1 MLVISRQ
8 PGDSLLI
15 GQDIKIT
22 ILEVNGDRVKIGID
36 APRSVPVMRT
46 EVLDTMRSNLEAD
59 QSGGSL
65 TFKLT
70 KQKLKPDKND
80 KP

>member
-65 TFKLT
+65 TFNLT
-70 KQKLKPDKND
+70 KQKLKPDKSD